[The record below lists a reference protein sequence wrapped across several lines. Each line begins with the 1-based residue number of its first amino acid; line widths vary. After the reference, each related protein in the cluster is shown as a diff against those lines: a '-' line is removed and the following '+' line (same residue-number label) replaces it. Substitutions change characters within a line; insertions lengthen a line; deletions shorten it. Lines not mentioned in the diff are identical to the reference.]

1 MKTHWSPALF
11 MALDASQR
19 AGIVEDLSARAAVS
33 PFHPG
38 AEPLYVIASG
48 SSAFADAVC
57 AMSKGARVDL
67 LPAGAGLVDALR
79 TGAVSAG
86 GEGHTLQGLTD
97 AAVRAVRD
105 ATARGAMTVVVS
117 VPGLREA
124 EKAVAADS
132 GAAKKFLGDPAVAG
146 SSVRVVGMADDS
158 TPEQLALMLT
168 NALSS
173 LIDAALGGTDT
184 YRVVERRVRSWEP
197 GMSQDDAV
205 AAHTHYM
212 ALRGVALPVDWHRL
226 TPRGAGETMG
236 AAATRVSPEEAWRG

>member
-19 AGIVEDLSARAAVS
+19 AGIVEDLTARAGVS

-67 LPAGAGLVDALR
+67 LPAGAGMVDAL
-79 TGAVSAG
+79 AG
-86 GEGHTLQGLTD
+86 GALQGLTD

-105 ATARGAMTVVVS
+105 ASARGAMTVVVS

-124 EKAVAADS
+124 EKAVAADI
-132 GAAKKFLGDPAVAG
+132 GAVKKFLGDPAVAG
-146 SSVRVVGMADDS
+146 SAVRVVGMAEDS
-158 TPEQLALMLT
+158 TPEQLALMLA

-236 AAATRVSPEEAWRG
+236 AAATRASPEEAWRG